1 MSPHLHPREV
11 ESQLY
16 RIRTRATRIIAWLLF
31 LSKILSLSTALL
43 TKTTAPDL
51 RAAFLWIRVPDLLLN
66 FLIVLAIQFSSPVP
80 AILRLLLLYSVTVL
94 VTVESSVVQPL
105 SGWAFSWVNFAAAMG
120 SITFFDA
127 VNERRYGEIVI
138 IGNFILSVVGIMLHP
153 FISFIPPNPIAH
165 GLPRFVLITLAVGAG
180 GWIVF
185 KHYAKLIESAVGFA
199 SELESVMEAREKMTE
214 EALRQKELAERRQ
227 QEVESALAELS
238 RLREV
243 ERRRAEQERFL
254 IRYEKLMR
262 ESYGI
267 APKDFLQK
275 LLDTLGND
283 LPLLGAL
290 LYMRKGESWR
300 VDAAYAFPSEIGRI
314 LKSGILQMAAE
325 LRMPHLVHPAP
336 DGIKRPLAALHSPKP
351 AAVLYLPLLNEATQ
365 EVIAVIELLLA
376 KLPSE
381 ESLSL
386 LQEVASRLGTYI
398 GMRMQAETISSS
410 N

>member
-185 KHYAKLIESAVGFA
+185 KHYVKLIESVVGFA
-199 SELESVMEAREKMTE
+199 SVRICDGSPRK
-214 EALRQKELAERRQ
+214 
-227 QEVESALAELS
+227 
-238 RLREV
+238 
-243 ERRRAEQERFL
+243 
-254 IRYEKLMR
+254 
-262 ESYGI
+262 
-267 APKDFLQK
+267 
-275 LLDTLGND
+275 ND
-283 LPLLGAL
+283 
-290 LYMRKGESWR
+290 
-300 VDAAYAFPSEIGRI
+300 
-314 LKSGILQMAAE
+314 
-325 LRMPHLVHPAP
+325 
-336 DGIKRPLAALHSPKP
+336 
-351 AAVLYLPLLNEATQ
+351 
-365 EVIAVIELLLA
+365 
-376 KLPSE
+376 
-381 ESLSL
+381 
-386 LQEVASRLGTYI
+386 
-398 GMRMQAETISSS
+398 
-410 N
+410 